1 MGNTSGKS
9 KGKSTSNSEVELKS
23 SSVNEVASK
32 PDKAPPTPQAK
43 EKISQPVASTS
54 ENSSSESKDTV
65 IFKPQQPQHPNA
77 FGFTFKPMRPQATP
91 TAPQQSSST
100 SIPYSPPPPY
110 NPAAA
115 AEKLKNPNPLKSKH
129 VQVYDPP
136 PEEPEEIHV
145 IEVRDSACQTKESFT
160 ERYLRDVYFGGP
172 RVYRPPSSARSSP
185 TVPQVPVPQV
195 SLGKRAPLA
204 RGEAVEMVDVPRK
217 HMRKVPR
224 GPADVLMFPKSPS
237 SIASVDAS
245 TGSLELLS
253 ELDELEELRDKTIRE
268 PEDDDDDEEDEPANK
283 RTSISGLI
291 FFFVVLCRFF
301 LDKLCVSCEKI
312 KKTCQFTL

>member
-23 SSVNEVASK
+23 VSVQEVTSK
-32 PDKAPPTPQAK
+32 APDKAPSQPTPQAK
-43 EKISQPVASTS
+43 EKISHPVASTS
-54 ENSSSESKDTV
+54 ENSSAESKDTV

-100 SIPYSPPPPY
+100 AIPYSPPPPY
-110 NPAAA
+110 NPTAA
-115 AEKLKNPNPLKSKH
+115 AEKLKNAKSKH

-136 PEEPEEIHV
+136 PEDPEEIHV
-145 IEVRDSACQTKESFT
+145 IEVRDCACQTKESFT
-160 ERYLRDVYFGGP
+160 EKYLRDVHFGGP
-172 RVYRPPSSARSSP
+172 RVYRPPSSSRSSP
-185 TVPQVPVPQV
+185 TVLQVQPPVQV

-204 RGEAVEMVDVPRK
+204 RGEAVEVIDVPRK

-253 ELDELEELRDKTIRE
+253 ELDELEELRDKTKE
-268 PEDDDDDEEDEPANK
+268 EQEDDDDEEEEDQPGTLK
-283 RTSISGLI
+283 RSSISGYTE
-291 FFFVVLCRFF
+291 
-301 LDKLCVSCEKI
+301 LD
-312 KKTCQFTL
+312 